1 MFQHLIHVYCCFFE
15 KNIFDL
21 ICCFHLGF
29 SRQTFLARI
38 DLEGNSADMNYSPG
52 DHVAIFPLNSPE
64 LVDGIISRLHN
75 APPANPRVNSGQ
87 NLWSKCQYFI
97 IPKIIK
103 KKKYIKLNT

>member
-15 KNIFDL
+15 KNTFDL
-21 ICCFHLGF
+21 ICCFHLNF

-52 DHVAIFPLNSPE
+52 DHVAIFPLNSPQ

-75 APPANPRVNSGQ
+75 APPANQ
-87 NLWSKCQYFI
+87 L
-97 IPKIIK
+97 
-103 KKKYIKLNT
+103 IKLEYIQETTTPLGI